1 MKQLVDDR
9 LILNLVKKGS
19 VDDYQKFLIIVY
31 NFYQFQKRF
40 IQPFRAQKMIQKKDS
55 YQRLFRSII
64 FKFKGFTIMRLQLVH
79 SQEEY
84 PISYIYPISM

>member
-1 MKQLVDDR
+1 MVTHSSMKQLVDDR

-40 IQPFRAQKMIQKKDS
+40 IQPFRVQKMLQKKFLS
-55 YQRLFRSII
+55 EIISIDH
-64 FKFKGFTIMRLQLVH
+64 F
-79 SQEEY
+79 
-84 PISYIYPISM
+84 

>member
-1 MKQLVDDR
+1 MVTHSSMKQLVDDR

-40 IQPFRAQKMIQKKDS
+40 IQPFRVQKMIQKKIPIRDYS
-55 YQRLFRSII
+55 DRS
-64 FKFKGFTIMRLQLVH
+64 FLNLRVLQL
-79 SQEEY
+79 
-84 PISYIYPISM
+84 

>member
-1 MKQLVDDR
+1 MVTHSSMKQLVDDR

-40 IQPFRAQKMIQKKDS
+40 IQPFRVQKMIQKKRFLS
-55 YQRLFRSII
+55 EII
-64 FKFKGFTIMRLQLVH
+64 
-79 SQEEY
+79 
-84 PISYIYPISM
+84 PIDHF